1 MKWPEA
7 TGIYSTDVF
16 NRPIKKLSQPKVS
29 KVTKQTKQTKQK
41 IVKEKVVKVKVPKK
55 VKVKK
60 VKVPKKKPVAAKI
73 VTPTKE
79 SQSNQFTITQLYD
92 ESDVF

>member
-29 KVTKQTKQTKQK
+29 KVTKQTKQK

-79 SQSNQFTITQLYD
+79 SQSNQFTMTQLYD